1 MEASSTAASRCS
13 SWPDLL
19 EILKRFLILM
29 QKAPFF
35 RGSLEKSS
43 TSGTHRPKSAA
54 RPLEMVPGGRRYCT
68 GPPCWDFLGNALA
81 LAPGFTLDLDGIDV
95 VNNPDTDGGI
105 QRAYRSSC
113 RSLASYWEQKIVDA
127 IADHW
132 RTRCKYSASCN

>member
-1 MEASSTAASRCS
+1 M
-13 SWPDLL
+13 
-19 EILKRFLILM
+19 K
-29 QKAPFF
+29 KAPFF
-35 RGSLEKSS
+35 RGSFEKSS

-68 GPPCWDFLGNALA
+68 GPPCWDLLGNVLA

-95 VNNPDTDGGI
+95 VNNPDTDDGI
-105 QRAYRSSC
+105 QRTYRSSC
-113 RSLASYWEQKIVDA
+113 RSLVSYWEQKIVDA